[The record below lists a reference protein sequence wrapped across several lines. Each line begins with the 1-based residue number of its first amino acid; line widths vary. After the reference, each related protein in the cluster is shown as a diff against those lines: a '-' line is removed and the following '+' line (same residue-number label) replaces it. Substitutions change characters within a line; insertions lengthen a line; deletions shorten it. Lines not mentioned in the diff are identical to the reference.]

1 MSKTVSEEKNN
12 IMKRMFVISLTVLF
26 LLFSLSSIISKA
38 DVFVSPA
45 EISISIED
53 DFIDGNTS
61 KKITVTN
68 RYSHNISV
76 KAWMI
81 HPDITEWMR
90 QNRTFI
96 ENLSWI
102 TIEPSQ
108 RVIPAN
114 SSAKFYIHLAIPN
127 ETKNQTYD
135 KHWEIWAALKMGDA
149 SGSNTAIFGEG
160 YLVRVY
166 VDAPS
171 MPEEPSSSLDQI
183 FYDTL
188 LAIGV
193 ALILTVI
200 FFFFRERKKR
210 RNE

>member
-1 MSKTVSEEKNN
+1 
-12 IMKRMFVISLTVLF
+12 MKRIFIISLIALF
-26 LLFSLSSIISKA
+26 LLFSSSSIISKA

-45 EISISIED
+45 EISIAIED

-68 RYSHNISV
+68 RHSHNISV
-76 KAWMI
+76 KAWMM

-135 KHWEIWAALKMGDA
+135 KHWESWAAIKVDSA
-149 SGSNTAIFGEG
+149 SGNSSSSFKKG

-166 VDAPS
+166 VDAPP
-171 MPEEPSSSLDQI
+171 MPEEPSSFPEQLL
-183 FYDTL
+183 YDTL

-193 ALILTVI
+193 AVILTI
-200 FFFFRERKKR
+200 LFFFFRERKKR

>member
-1 MSKTVSEEKNN
+1 
-12 IMKRMFVISLTVLF
+12 MKRMFVISLTVLF

-45 EISISIED
+45 EISISMED

-68 RYSHNISV
+68 RNSHNISV
-76 KAWMI
+76 KAWMM

-90 QNRTFI
+90 PNRTFI

-108 RVIPAN
+108 AIVPSN
-114 SSAKFYIHLAIPN
+114 TSADFYIHFNVPN

-166 VDAPS
+166 VDAPP
-171 MPEEPSSSLDQI
+171 MPEEPPSSLDQI
-183 FYDTL
+183 VYDTL
-188 LAIGV
+188 FAIGV
-193 ALILTVI
+193 AIILTVI